1 MDWKTQK
8 VLVAGSGK
16 SGIGATDLLKK
27 VGAKVIIYDGN
38 DKLKE
43 EDVLNKLE
51 NKEDVK
57 VILGELEDSVINEID
72 IMVLSPGIAID
83 APFVLRVKEAGVPIW
98 GEIELAYVIG
108 KGKLAAQIFMERK
121 LDATAVICFNDEFAI
136 GMIRGFQ
143 ELDVKVPD
151 QISVM
156 GIDGT
161 GTRKYLSPTLTT
173 INMFPQKQ
181 GQECANI
188 LIDMIEKTN
197 KRYMVHIKPK
207 LQLGESV
214 KNLRV

>member
-27 VGAKVIIYDGN
+27 VGAEVIIYDGN

-72 IMVLSPGIAID
+72 MMVLSPGIAID

-108 KGKLAAQIFMERK
+108 KGKLAAI
-121 LDATAVICFNDEFAI
+121 
-136 GMIRGFQ
+136 
-143 ELDVKVPD
+143 
-151 QISVM
+151 
-156 GIDGT
+156 T
-161 GTRKYLSPTLTT
+161 GTNGKTT
-173 INMFPQKQ
+173 TTALV
-181 GQECANI
+181 GQIIAAYN
-188 LIDMIEKTN
+188 EKTFVVGN
-197 KRYMVHIKPK
+197 IGNSYTGEVLKTSEDSYTVAEISSFQLETVHEFHPIVSAILNITPDHI
-207 LQLGESV
+207 
-214 KNLRV
+214 NRHHTM